1 MVACIQRVGLVG
13 TALLAAFLCSC
24 SIPLDEPGHFVARD
38 ELSAYYGETVGV
50 TPVPVSNPRFSDN
63 GPAIKAEM
71 LRLIGLAEKHIL
83 VGSFLLTDGLES
95 REILD
100 ALAARAR
107 EGVRVQVIGDASS
120 RFVPEKQAFDYL
132 VKTGVP
138 VAEFNPVR
146 GWRLLALPILLER
159 DHRKFWVIDGRWVSL
174 GGANINDP
182 SLVSPEEG
190 GNRDLMVTVESPM
203 AAGELTR
210 SFVETWNESDA
221 PENLSAADFAP
232 GSPLPNPSSEFW
244 FFNQENIYQKPSQ
257 TDVMMDGLFASAK
270 KSIWLVEPY
279 TFVNESI
286 LSDIRSM
293 AGRGVEVNVVLSSQ
307 ARAPRF
313 RYASFYGIKDLSEA
327 GAKVWIF
334 DSETSP
340 LHYKCALVDDALAYV
355 GSSNLNLR
363 SFHLSRELNTVFDD
377 PPSVARVKGV
387 IESVLEDCRLVPLE
401 ETGNYR
407 SLPFFAWWAIMQI
420 AG

>member
-1 MVACIQRVGLVG
+1 MVACIQSVGLVG
-13 TALLAAFLCSC
+13 TALLAALLCSC
-24 SIPLDEPGHFVARD
+24 SIPLDEPDPFAARE
-38 ELSAYYGETVGV
+38 ELSAYYGEAAAVS
-50 TPVPVSNPRFSDN
+50 PVPVSNSRFSDN
-63 GPAIKAEM
+63 GPAIKDEM

-100 ALAARAR
+100 ALAAKAG

-132 VKTGVP
+132 VETGVP

-159 DHRKFWVIDGRWVSL
+159 DHRKFWIIDGRWISL
-174 GGANINDP
+174 GGANINEP
-182 SLVSPEEG
+182 SLVSPEKG
-190 GNRDLMVTVESPM
+190 GNRDLMVTVESPV
-203 AAGELTR
+203 AAGELIR

-221 PENLSAADFAP
+221 PGKLNASDFAT
-232 GSPLPNPSSEFW
+232 GDPLLNPSSEFW
-244 FFNQENIYQKPSQ
+244 FFNQEKIYKKPSP

-270 KSIWLVEPY
+270 ESIWLVEPY

-286 LSDIRSM
+286 LSDIRRM

-340 LHYKCALVDDALAYV
+340 LHYKCALVDDQLAYV

-377 PPSVARVKGV
+377 PQSVSAVRAV
-387 IESVLEDCRLVPLE
+387 IKSVMEDCRPVPLE
-401 ETGNYR
+401 EARNYR
-407 SLPFFAWWAIMQI
+407 SLPFFTWWAIMQI

>member
-24 SIPLDEPGHFVARD
+24 SIPLDEPDPFSARD
-38 ELSAYYGETVGV
+38 DLSAYYGETVGV

-132 VKTGVP
+132 VETGVP

-174 GGANINDP
+174 GGANINEP
-182 SLVSPEEG
+182 SLVSPEQG
-190 GNRDLMVTVESPM
+190 GNRDLMVTVESPV

-221 PENLSAADFAP
+221 PENLSEADFAP

-244 FFNQENIYQKPSQ
+244 FFNQEKIYQKPSQ

-286 LSDIRSM
+286 LSDIRRM
-293 AGRGVEVNVVLSSQ
+293 AERGVEVNVVLSSQ

-327 GAKVWIF
+327 GAKVWVF

-340 LHYKCALVDDALAYV
+340 LHYKCALVDDELAYV

-401 ETGNYR
+401 EAGNYR
-407 SLPFFAWWAIMQI
+407 SLPFFTWWAIMQI

>member
-1 MVACIQRVGLVG
+1 
-13 TALLAAFLCSC
+13 
-24 SIPLDEPGHFVARD
+24 
-38 ELSAYYGETVGV
+38 
-50 TPVPVSNPRFSDN
+50 
-63 GPAIKAEM
+63 
-71 LRLIGLAEKHIL
+71 
-83 VGSFLLTDGLES
+83 
-95 REILD
+95 ILD

-132 VKTGVP
+132 VETGVP

-174 GGANINDP
+174 GGANINEP
-182 SLVSPEEG
+182 SLVSPEQG
-190 GNRDLMVTVESPM
+190 GNRDLMVTVESPV
-203 AAGELTR
+203 AAGELIR
-210 SFVETWNESDA
+210 SFVDTWNESDA
-221 PENLSAADFAP
+221 PGNLSAADFAP

-244 FFNQENIYQKPSQ
+244 FFNQEKIYQKPSQ

-401 ETGNYR
+401 EAGNYR
-407 SLPFFAWWAIMQI
+407 SLPFFTWWAIMQI